1 MRPAPTDRDYTRLS
15 HSGAGA
21 SVRRA
26 VMLIRLEPEGKR
38 IELPGRRRV
47 GDLLTKLGIVAG
59 TVLVIRED
67 ELLTEDEVV
76 EEGDDIE
83 LRAVISGGAS

>member
-1 MRPAPTDRDYTRLS
+1 M
-15 HSGAGA
+15 
-21 SVRRA
+21 
-26 VMLIRLEPEGKR
+26 
-38 IELPGRRRV
+38 

-76 EEGDDIE
+76 EAGDDIE

>member
-1 MRPAPTDRDYTRLS
+1 
-15 HSGAGA
+15 
-21 SVRRA
+21 
-26 VMLIRLEPEGKR
+26 MLIRLEPQGKQ

-47 GDLLTKLGIVAG
+47 RELLTKLGIAEG

-76 EEGDDIE
+76 EPGDDIE
-83 LRAVISGGAS
+83 LRAVISGGSA